1 MLRSELEENVMTI
14 PNEGRD
20 GVTKDIKILL
30 NEADPIWTTL
40 RHEYVE
46 QRRGGEPGENR
57 GKPGETGEMRR
68 E

>member
-1 MLRSELEENVMTI
+1 MTI

-46 QRRGGEPGENR
+46 GLLIN
-57 GKPGETGEMRR
+57 KVVYKC
-68 E
+68 

>member
-1 MLRSELEENVMTI
+1 VLRSELEENVMTI

-46 QRRGGEPGENR
+46 GLLIN
-57 GKPGETGEMRR
+57 KVVYKC
-68 E
+68 